1 MFKGL
6 SAFPLTPINE
16 SSIDEAAFATLIQ
29 RLTEAKVHS
38 IGVLGSTGSY
48 AYLSREERSL
58 VTRITVDNT
67 HDIPVVVGV
76 GALRTKDVLLLADDA
91 QKAGANGLLLAPVS
105 YQKLTD
111 DEVFSHYEVV
121 CKNISVPLC
130 VYDNPG
136 TTHFEFSDVLHGRIA
151 ELPNV
156 ASIKIP
162 PLPNNPD
169 EAKAHVD
176 RLRSHIPAHVTIG
189 ISGDHS
195 GAIGLNAGC
204 EVWYSALGGLLP
216 LPILQ
221 IVNASQ
227 AGKADEVLSL
237 SEKLNP
243 LWAFFRQHGSLRV
256 IATIAELNGIVKF
269 PSLPL
274 PVKSLNDEERKRLEI
289 CISHLS

>member
-1 MFKGL
+1 M
-6 SAFPLTPINE
+6 
-16 SSIDEAAFATLIQ
+16 
-29 RLTEAKVHS
+29 
-38 IGVLGSTGSY
+38 
-48 AYLSREERSL
+48 
-58 VTRITVDNT
+58 
-67 HDIPVVVGV
+67 
-76 GALRTKDVLLLADDA
+76 LAEDA
-91 QKAGANGLLLAPVS
+91 QKVGANGLLLAPVS

-121 CKNISVPLC
+121 CKNISIPLC

-162 PLPNNPD
+162 PLSNNLE
-169 EAKAHVD
+169 EAKARVD
-176 RLRSHIPAHVTIG
+176 RLRSHIPASITIG
-189 ISGDHS
+189 ISGDHT

-204 EVWYSALGGLLP
+204 EAWYSALGGLLP
-216 LPILQ
+216 LPILE

-227 AGKADEVLSL
+227 AGKFDESYRL
-237 SEKLNP
+237 SEALDP

-256 IATIAELNGIVKF
+256 IATIAELSGIVKT

-274 PVKSLNDEERKRLEI
+274 PVKSLSGEERKRLEI
-289 CISHLS
+289 CISSLSF

>member
-67 HDIPVVVGV
+67 HDIPIVVGV

-227 AGKADEVLSL
+227 AGEPDEVLSL

-256 IATIAELNGIVKF
+256 IATIAELNGSVKF